1 MNRTT
6 NGRAALGMKVGAKC
20 CRGGAPENTNHFFG
34 GSTNTSA
41 LTFPGH
47 AVTDFSK
54 IGNSILFDY
63 SNCKVA
69 KAKLRKVW
77 GL

>member
-1 MNRTT
+1 MLELT
-6 NGRAALGMKVGAKC
+6 AARGLMKTQSTSLA
-20 CRGGAPENTNHFFG
+20 

-47 AVTDFSK
+47 AVTHFSK
-54 IGNSILFDY
+54 VEISILFDY

-69 KAKLRKVW
+69 QGKLRRVW
-77 GL
+77 RL

>member
-1 MNRTT
+1 MSGQPWGRVWELIAAGGLMKTQTT
-6 NGRAALGMKVGAKC
+6 SLA
-20 CRGGAPENTNHFFG
+20 

-47 AVTDFSK
+47 AMTDFSK
-54 IGNSILFDY
+54 IENSILFDY

-69 KAKLRKVW
+69 QAKLRRLW
-77 GL
+77 RL